1 MHLVEIIAQKH
12 LKHRKYPKQNDLKAF
27 LFILYIQ
34 FLNNRKKTLKL
45 TGDIWIK
52 SYFCPMVMNDFNSIY
67 TVNFL
72 IQFICIFNILLVF
85 SWDVFNFTEI
95 NLVYRGSQ

>member
-52 SYFCPMVMNDFNSIY
+52 SYFCPMVMNDSNSIY
-67 TVNFL
+67 TVNFFNSIYMYFQYIIGVFVGR
-72 IQFICIFNILLVF
+72 IQFYRNKSCI
-85 SWDVFNFTEI
+85 
-95 NLVYRGSQ
+95 

>member
-12 LKHRKYPKQNDLKAF
+12 HSEAEKISKQNDLKAF

-52 SYFCPMVMNDFNSIY
+52 SYFCPMVMNDFK
-67 TVNFL
+67 
-72 IQFICIFNILLVF
+72 
-85 SWDVFNFTEI
+85 
-95 NLVYRGSQ
+95 GA